1 MKKVLLTS
9 LLLIS
14 FLGLMGCATP
24 QEVVVQEP
32 AAASNSALDSLPDWI
47 LTTPKSADMHFAV
60 GTAIAVNL
68 PTAIKRAEAEGRTA
82 ISQWISIMVKSAIKT
97 FVNDAGSGND
107 RQNIDAFEAISV
119 QVSQNSLNGVTRDK
133 LFQGDDGTVYVLMGI
148 PLANVQK
155 AFEPASN
162 AIVNTFSKNEAAD
175 VANARLADGFYNLL
189 NGDV

>member
-14 FLGLMGCATP
+14 FIGLMSCATP
-24 QEVVVQEP
+24 ATVEQAP
-32 AAASNSALDSLPDWI
+32 PAASNSALDSLPEWI

-60 GTAIAVNL
+60 GTAMAANL

-82 ISQWISIMVKSAIKT
+82 LSEWIQTSVKEVIKT
-97 FVNDAGSGND
+97 YVNDAGSGDD

-119 QVSQNSLNGVTRDK
+119 QVSESCLHGVTRDK

-148 PLANVQK
+148 PLANVQN
-155 AFEPASN
+155 AFEPASD
-162 AIVNTFSKNEAAD
+162 AITKKFAKNEAAD
-175 VANARLADGFYNLL
+175 VANDKMADAFAKLL
-189 NGDV
+189 NGEI